1 MRVLV
6 VDDDPAGRYLVRSIV
21 VSRGHEASE
30 AEDGEQAL
38 VVARKTRPDIVIT
51 DILMPKMDGYQLCRL
66 WKSDPELA
74 SIPLVF
80 YTASYT
86 DPADER
92 FATNL
97 GADGF
102 WRKPTDPDVLL
113 ASIESLA
120 GESES
125 GDTRQPEL
133 TDETEILQAY
143 NSRLVNKLEEKAGSL
158 EKANSELRRAMEIL
172 GEEVAVKANLIAEL
186 NADVLERKRVEGELR
201 RERDFT
207 RQVVEYSDLFVAVL
221 DPRSRVVIFSQGAER
236 LMGYKAED
244 VIGKDYFELFVPKDQ
259 AISRRARVAEL
270 ASGKIA
276 TIQHEAPLITKSGR
290 RLLLQFHSTAT
301 REGGE
306 PTAVNIF
313 GIDITASRHAEAVSH
328 IGSAV
333 DHAVLVAK
341 TRDEIMQLVCKEAA
355 ERFGLPAVLFGMKRN
370 DGTVAFATSEQT
382 RDYLPDASVRW
393 DEPTV
398 EFPAAQA
405 IIAGQSIHRDVR
417 TGEADAWSRYFASRG
432 LSDAFA
438 APLAVDGETIGAIVF
453 CTSDPLLFDDELC
466 AAFEHLAGRVA
477 VSMTVFGGRDK
488 IRLQSAALQSAADA
502 IAITDAE
509 QRVQWS
515 NPAFSALSGYGTED
529 VGRMNMRAFSPDDE
543 TYATLV
549 GLMAAARE
557 GTPGREDVVGVRN
570 DGSRYFATVSITAVT
585 DTEPGEER
593 FVWIVQDVTE
603 RLQLEQLKSSFVA
616 TVSHEL
622 RTPLTSIIG
631 FTDILAHMESDQ
643 LGTRGPDLLRKVRG
657 HSIHMKQLVEELL
670 EVSMMQS
677 EGLRL
682 LKRATDLEQI
692 IRVAADSVARTPDH
706 RLSIDIPD
714 DLPLC
719 MCDAERMGRAVANLV
734 SNAVKYSPD
743 GGPIDIKVMVS
754 GDEARIAVTDAGVG
768 LSAEDVPRL
777 FDRFTQGD
785 MSSTRSFGGMGLG
798 LFVAEQIVKAH
809 GGRIEVKSELGAG
822 STFTI
827 CIPLAGVE

>member
-1 MRVLV
+1 
-6 VDDDPAGRYLVRSIV
+6 
-21 VSRGHEASE
+21 
-30 AEDGEQAL
+30 
-38 VVARKTRPDIVIT
+38 
-51 DILMPKMDGYQLCRL
+51 
-66 WKSDPELA
+66 
-74 SIPLVF
+74 
-80 YTASYT
+80 
-86 DPADER
+86 
-92 FATNL
+92 
-97 GADGF
+97 
-102 WRKPTDPDVLL
+102 
-113 ASIESLA
+113 
-120 GESES
+120 
-125 GDTRQPEL
+125 
-133 TDETEILQAY
+133 
-143 NSRLVNKLEEKAGSL
+143 
-158 EKANSELRRAMEIL
+158 
-172 GEEVAVKANLIAEL
+172 
-186 NADVLERKRVEGELR
+186 
-201 RERDFT
+201 
-207 RQVVEYSDLFVAVL
+207 
-221 DPRSRVVIFSQGAER
+221 
-236 LMGYKAED
+236 
-244 VIGKDYFELFVPKDQ
+244 
-259 AISRRARVAEL
+259 
-270 ASGKIA
+270 
-276 TIQHEAPLITKSGR
+276 
-290 RLLLQFHSTAT
+290 
-301 REGGE
+301 
-306 PTAVNIF
+306 
-313 GIDITASRHAEAVSH
+313 
-328 IGSAV
+328 
-333 DHAVLVAK
+333 
-341 TRDEIMQLVCKEAA
+341 
-355 ERFGLPAVLFGMKRN
+355 
-370 DGTVAFATSEQT
+370 
-382 RDYLPDASVRW
+382 
-393 DEPTV
+393 
-398 EFPAAQA
+398 
-405 IIAGQSIHRDVR
+405 
-417 TGEADAWSRYFASRG
+417 DAWSRYFASRG

-477 VSMTVFGGRDK
+477 VSLTVFGGRDK